1 MVAYLLKAR
10 RYLRGSRRSMAS
22 AARATIVGPMTIVLA
37 IAVLLLVAA
46 LSYVVVSRK
55 EEPAPEPI
63 DVRAAVQEAT
73 SAAVADLQRMN
84 EESRKVDTA
93 TAEAAL
99 AKREAEFRRLTEPIG
114 QNLQRIEREVATMS
128 RAPKAADGAVRSL
141 LDEMK
146 LGLTDLGTQTGTLV
160 KALRQPKTRGEW
172 GEVQLKRCVEL
183 AGMTEHVDFET
194 QTTLHGEDGLLR
206 PDAIVH
212 LPADRKVVIDSKVPL
227 DAYLEVLEAED
238 ESSRRGELIRH
249 ARQVRDHIAKL
260 ASKRYQG
267 QFASGDTPDFVVCFM
282 PSEAALHAAFEAEP
296 KLYDYALEQKILIA
310 TPTTLVGLLRTV
322 ELGWRQERIAAEAQ
336 EIAGAANELYGRMG
350 VFLKHLSKSGRQLSS
365 AVNAYNDA
373 VASAETRVLPSLRRF
388 QDLGAARGEE
398 AETPKPIDGAPR
410 RVVAAE
416 LEELER
422 SGEHDD
428 SVVELPTRTGT
439 DNA

>member
-1 MVAYLLKAR
+1 M
-10 RYLRGSRRSMAS
+10 
-22 AARATIVGPMTIVLA
+22 IVVLA
-37 IAVLLLVAA
+37 IAILALVAA
-46 LSYVVVSRK
+46 LVYVLVGRK
-55 EEPAPEPI
+55 EEPAEPL
-63 DVRAAVQEAT
+63 DVDSVVAQATMAA
-73 SAAVADLQRMN
+73 AAQLQRMN
-84 EESRKVDTA
+84 EESRKADA
-93 TAEAAL
+93 KDAAAAL
-99 AKREAEFRRLTEPIG
+99 DRREAEFRRLTEPIG
-114 QNLQRIEREVATMS
+114 KNLERIEREVATMS
-128 RAPKAADGAVRSL
+128 RDRRTADGAVRSL

-194 QTTLHGEDGLLR
+194 QTTLHGDDGLLR
-206 PDAIVH
+206 PDAIVM

-249 ARQVRDHIAKL
+249 ARQVRDHISKL
-260 ASKRYQG
+260 ASKRYQD
-267 QFASGDTPDFVVCFM
+267 QFESGDTPDFVVCFM

-296 KLYDYALEQKILIA
+296 SIYDYALEQKILIA

-336 EIAGAANELYGRMG
+336 EIAGAAHELYGRMG

-373 VASAETRVLPSLRRF
+373 INSAERRVLPSLRRF

-398 AETPKPIDGAPR
+398 IEAPQSIEGLPQ
-410 RVVAAE
+410 RVVAVE

-422 SGEHDD
+422 GGEGDD
-428 SVVELPTRTGT
+428 SVVELPARTGT
-439 DNA
+439 DL

>member
-1 MVAYLLKAR
+1 
-10 RYLRGSRRSMAS
+10 
-22 AARATIVGPMTIVLA
+22 MTIVLA
-37 IAVLLLVAA
+37 IAVLALVAA
-46 LSYVVVSRK
+46 LVYVLVGRK
-55 EEPAPEPI
+55 EEPAEPLDI
-63 DVRAAVQEAT
+63 KAAVAEAT
-73 SAAVADLQRMN
+73 VAAAADLQRMN
-84 EESRKVDTA
+84 EESRQADTKS
-93 TAEAAL
+93 AEAAL
-99 AKREAEFRRLTEPIG
+99 ERREAEFRRLTEPIG
-114 QNLQRIEREVATMS
+114 KNLERIEREVATMG
-128 RAPKAADGAVRSL
+128 RERKAADGAVRSL

-194 QTTLHGEDGLLR
+194 QTTLHGDDGMLR
-206 PDAIVH
+206 PDAIVL
-212 LPADRKVVIDSKVPL
+212 LPAGRKVVIDSKVPL

-238 ESSRRGELIRH
+238 ESTRRGELIRH
-249 ARQVRDHIAKL
+249 ARQVRDHISKL
-260 ASKRYQG
+260 ASKRYQD
-267 QFASGDTPDFVVCFM
+267 QFESGDTPDFVVCFM

-296 KLYDYALEQKILIA
+296 SLYDFALEQKILIA

-336 EIAGAANELYGRMG
+336 EIANAANDLYGRMG
-350 VFLKHLSKSGRQLSS
+350 VFLRHLSKSGRQLTS

-373 VASAETRVLPSLRRF
+373 VASAESRVLPSLRRF

-398 AETPKPIDGAPR
+398 VEVPKAVDGSPR

-422 SGEHDD
+422 GGEHDD
-428 SVVELPTRTGT
+428 SVVELPSRTGT
-439 DNA
+439 DSARTGTDSL

>member
-1 MVAYLLKAR
+1 M
-10 RYLRGSRRSMAS
+10 
-22 AARATIVGPMTIVLA
+22 IVVLA
-37 IAVLLLVAA
+37 IVILVLAAAVAGLLYAQLG
-46 LSYVVVSRK
+46 RR
-55 EEPAPEPI
+55 EEPPEPI

-84 EESRKVDTA
+84 EESRKVDTKS
-93 TAEAAL
+93 AEAAL
-99 AKREAEFRRLTEPIG
+99 ERREAEFRRLTEPIG
-114 QNLQRIEREVATMS
+114 QNLARIEREVATMS
-128 RAPKAADGAVRSL
+128 RERKASDGAVRSL

-183 AGMTEHVDFET
+183 AGMTEHVDFIT
-194 QTTLHGEDGLLR
+194 QTTLHGDDGLLR
-206 PDAIVH
+206 PDAIVM

-238 ESSRRGELIRH
+238 ESTRRGELIRH
-249 ARQVRDHIAKL
+249 ARQVREHISKL
-260 ASKRYQG
+260 ASKRYQD
-267 QFASGDTPDFVVCFM
+267 QFESGDTPDFVVCFM

-336 EIAGAANELYGRMG
+336 EIADAAGELYGRMG
-350 VFLKHLSKSGRQLSS
+350 VFLRHLSKSGRQLSS

-373 VASAETRVLPSLRRF
+373 VASAESRVLPSLRRF
-388 QDLGAARGEE
+388 QELGTARGEE
-398 AETPKPIDGAPR
+398 AEAPKPIDGSPR

-422 SGEHDD
+422 SGEQDD
-428 SVVELPTRTGT
+428 PMVELPARAGT
-439 DNA
+439 DSR